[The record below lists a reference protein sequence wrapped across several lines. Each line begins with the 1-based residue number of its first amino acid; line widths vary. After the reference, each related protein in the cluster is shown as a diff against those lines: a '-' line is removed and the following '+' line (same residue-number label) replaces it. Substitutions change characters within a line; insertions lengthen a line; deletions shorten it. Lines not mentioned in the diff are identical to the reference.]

1 MRLWTYRKTD
11 CTVNELKLYYF
22 TLMMQIAGYYIPS
35 YTNFTSQDT
44 TNYTQ
49 YELHK
54 NNTKQ

>member
-1 MRLWTYRKTD
+1 MLWTYRKTD